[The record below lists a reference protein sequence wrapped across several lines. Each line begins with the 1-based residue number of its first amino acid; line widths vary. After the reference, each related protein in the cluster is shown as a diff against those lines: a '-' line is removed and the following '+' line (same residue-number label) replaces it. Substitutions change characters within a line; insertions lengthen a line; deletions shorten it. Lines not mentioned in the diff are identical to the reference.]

1 MFNQEIKEQFF
12 SQPKK
17 PEIKRGYF
25 DRLSQSEELLG
36 IDICQM
42 SRSQAIEAIQR
53 IGSYDLGT
61 FNTYISA
68 AKAYAKWCYNSG
80 IFPDAPYGILGVS
93 ALDINPQSFIRK
105 NIFLT
110 EDELVNSIKT
120 IVPIYE
126 GYVEVIACIFAW
138 LGIDDPLS
146 IHDADVFIEGKKIVQ
161 NGIVVVD
168 GFSDFVADFLAQYK
182 RLKTST
188 RENGTTVYT
197 VVKDRSYDTF
207 IKQFCS
213 VNSAK
218 FGKKMD
224 IRVVQ
229 TAINKLNQ
237 KYEENGNPPRITYR
251 NIMKSGSLSRLYSA
265 ERNGLDVL
273 DKSNTRVVE
282 GFFYQTNYRSIV
294 WLYRHYKEA
303 FNL

>member
-17 PEIKRGYF
+17 PEIKRGF
-25 DRLSQSEELLG
+25 FERLSQSEESLG

-53 IGSYDLGT
+53 IGSYDIGT

-80 IFPDAPYGILGVS
+80 LFPDAPYGILGVS
-93 ALDINPQSFIRK
+93 ALDINPQDFIRE

-146 IHDADVFIEGKKIVQ
+146 IHDADVFIEGKKIVR

-168 GFSDFVADFLAQYK
+168 GFSDFVADFLTQYK

-188 RENGTTVYT
+188 RENGTTIYT
-197 VVKDRSYDTF
+197 VVKDRSHDTF

-213 VNSAK
+213 VNSTK

-237 KYEENGNPPRITYR
+237 KYEEAGNSPRITYR
-251 NIMKSGSLSRLYSA
+251 NIMKSGSLSRLYQA
-265 ERNGLDVL
+265 ERNGLDVF
-273 DKSNTRVVE
+273 DKSNLKVVE
-282 GFFYQTNYRSIV
+282 GFFYQTNYRSIL
-294 WLYRHYKEA
+294 WLYRNYKEA